1 MNITPK
7 ELKDIISE
15 SCVVFLRGYRTL
27 RPSSTM
33 KRIALLAAL
42 LITMGNARAQSLAF
56 TNVSVVDVT
65 EGIVRP
71 EMTVIVT
78 GDSITGVGK
87 ADLLEVPAGAT
98 IIDGRGK
105 YLIPGL
111 WDMHTHTSSI
121 PITRDIFFPLFI
133 ANGVTGIRNMKT
145 DCFESEQPDCINE
158 GFADPLP
165 SIYDIKTWRKE
176 IQAGTLIGP
185 RIVAGSA
192 MLDGTGPGEQSTPF
206 KPATAEHARQHV
218 RILKERGVDFA
229 KIYNFI
235 PREAYFAFTDEANQ
249 LGLQFA
255 GHVPEGVR
263 ASEASEAG
271 QRSIEHAGFTNV
283 GEECSAR
290 EDEIR
295 RRLREE
301 LESDEPQIIPIW
313 LDIVESYDAAKCA
326 KVFETLVRNG
336 TWITPTLVAGER
348 LPSEIEFS
356 WREDPRL
363 RYLPREEREL
373 WSDGEE
379 ELDAMGEHEQTLA
392 HFEREVTLAQH
403 RAGVPLL
410 AGSDA
415 GTTGV
420 FAGFGLHDELE
431 VLVAAGLTDAEAL
444 RTATLEPARY
454 LEAVDTQGTVD
465 VGKVA
470 DLVLLSA
477 NPLENIANTQK
488 IEVVV
493 ARGRFF
499 DRKALDE
506 ILENVARAAQKD

>member
-1 MNITPK
+1 MNSTPK

-15 SCVVFLRGYRTL
+15 SCVVFHCMYRTL
-27 RPSSTM
+27 RPNSSM
-33 KRIALLAAL
+33 KRIALLATL
-42 LITMGNARAQSLAF
+42 LIMMGDARAQSLAF
-56 TNVSVVDVT
+56 TNVSVVDVS
-65 EGIVRP
+65 EGIVRS
-71 EMTVIVT
+71 EMTVIVK
-78 GDSITGVGK
+78 GDRITGVGK
-87 ADLLEVPAGAT
+87 ADLLEIPAGAT
-98 IIDGRGK
+98 IIDGSGK

-133 ANGVTGIRNMKT
+133 ANGVTGIRNMET
-145 DCFESEQPDCINE
+145 DCFELEQPDCYDE
-158 GFADPLP
+158 VFADPLP
-165 SIYDIKTWRKE
+165 SIYDIKAWREE

-192 MLDGTGPGEQSTPF
+192 MLDGPGPDEQSTPY
-206 KPATAEHARQHV
+206 KPGTAEHAREHA

-235 PREAYFAFTDEANQ
+235 PRDAYFAFTDEANR

-271 QRSIEHAGFTNV
+271 QRSIEHTAFTNV

-295 RRLREE
+295 RRIRAEFDSE
-301 LESDEPQIIPIW
+301 EPQILPIW
-313 LDIVESYDAAKCA
+313 LDIVESYDSVKCA
-326 KVFETLVRNG
+326 KVYETFIKYG
-336 TWITPTLVAGER
+336 TWVTPTLVSAESD
-348 LPSEIEFS
+348 LS

-373 WSDGEE
+373 WSNIEE
-379 ELDAMGEHEQTLA
+379 DAHAMGTITEQQQPLV
-392 HFEREVTLAQH
+392 HFQHDVTLAQH

-431 VLVAAGLTDAEAL
+431 VLVAIGLTEAEAL

-454 LEAVDTQGTVD
+454 LEAVDTQGTVE

-470 DLVLLSA
+470 DLVLLDA
-477 NPLENIANTQK
+477 NPLEDISNTQR
-488 IEVVV
+488 IEAVV
-493 ARGRFF
+493 ANGRYF
-499 DRKALDE
+499 DRQELDE

>member
-1 MNITPK
+1 
-7 ELKDIISE
+7 
-15 SCVVFLRGYRTL
+15 
-27 RPSSTM
+27 M
-33 KRIALLAAL
+33 KRIVLLLTALLLPAGAA
-42 LITMGNARAQSLAF
+42 AAQSLAF
-56 TNVSVVDVT
+56 TDVTVIDVTNGSLSSGQTVLVEGNRIVAVGPVAEVAVPDGAEVVDAS
-65 EGIVRP
+65 
-71 EMTVIVT
+71 
-78 GDSITGVGK
+78 D
-87 ADLLEVPAGAT
+87 A
-98 IIDGRGK
+98 

-145 DCFESEQPDCINE
+145 DCFESEQPDCFDE

-165 SIYDIKTWRKE
+165 SIYDIKTWREE

-192 MLDGTGPGEQSTPF
+192 MLDGPGPDEQSTPF
-206 KPATAEHARQHV
+206 KPGTAEHARQHA

-235 PREAYFAFTDEANQ
+235 PRDAYFAFADEANR
-249 LGLQFA
+249 LGLPFA

-271 QRSIEHAGFTNV
+271 QRSIEHAVFTNV
-283 GEECSAR
+283 GEECSAN

-295 RRLREE
+295 RRLRAEF
-301 LESDEPQIIPIW
+301 ESKEPQIIPIW
-313 LDIVESYDAAKCA
+313 LDIAESYDAVKCA
-326 KVFETLVRNG
+326 KVFDTFIKNG
-336 TWITPTLVAGER
+336 TWYTPTLVCAAR
-348 LPSEIEFS
+348 LPGEIEFS

-363 RYLPREEREL
+363 RYMPREEREF
-373 WSDGEE
+373 WSKMDE
-379 ELDAMGEHEQTLA
+379 ELDEILGGNPEQHQPLVRIQ
-392 HFEREVTLAQH
+392 REVTLAIH

-415 GTTGV
+415 GATGV

-431 VLVAAGLTDAEAL
+431 VLVAIGLTEAEAL

-454 LEAVDTQGTVD
+454 LDAVDTQGTVE

-470 DLVLLSA
+470 DLVLLEA
-477 NPLENIANTQK
+477 NPLEDITNTQR
-488 IEVVV
+488 IRAVV
-493 ARGRFF
+493 ADGRYF
-499 DRKALDE
+499 DREALDE
-506 ILENVARAAQKD
+506 LLKGVELAAQD

>member
-7 ELKDIISE
+7 ELKD
-15 SCVVFLRGYRTL
+15 
-27 RPSSTM
+27 M

-42 LITMGNARAQSLAF
+42 LIMMGDARAQSLAF
-56 TNVSVVDVT
+56 TNVSVVDVS

-78 GDSITGVGK
+78 GDRITGVGK

-98 IIDGRGK
+98 IIDGSGK

-133 ANGVTGIRNMKT
+133 ANGVTGIRNMFA
-145 DCFESEQPDCINE
+145 DCFESEQPDCIE
-158 GFADPLP
+158 DGFADPYP
-165 SIYDIKTWRKE
+165 SIYDFKAWREE

-192 MLDGTGPGEQSTPF
+192 PLDGPGSDEPSTPF
-206 KPATAEHARQHV
+206 KPGTAEHARQHA

-235 PREAYFAFTDEANQ
+235 PRDAYFAFADEANR
-249 LGLQFA
+249 LGLPFA

-271 QRSIEHAGFTNV
+271 QRSIEHVGFTNV
-283 GEECSAR
+283 GEECSAH

-295 RRLREE
+295 RRIRAEFD
-301 LESDEPQIIPIW
+301 SGEPQILPIW
-313 LDIVESYDAAKCA
+313 LDIVESYDSVKCA
-326 KVFETLVRNG
+326 EVFDTFVRNG
-336 TWITPTLVAGER
+336 TWVAPTLVAGFR

-363 RYLPREEREL
+363 GYMPREEREF
-373 WSDGEE
+373 WSRMEE
-379 ELDAMGEHEQTLA
+379 EEAAIYGGAIGANTEQQQPLVR
-392 HFEREVTLAQH
+392 FQREVTLAMH

-410 AGSDA
+410 AGSDT
-415 GTTGV
+415 GTPGV

-431 VLVAAGLTDAEAL
+431 MLVAIGLTEAEAL
-444 RTATLEPARY
+444 RAATLDPARY

-470 DLVLLSA
+470 DLVLLNA
-477 NPLENIANTQK
+477 NPLDDIAYTQK
-488 IEVVV
+488 IEAVVTQ
-493 ARGRFF
+493 RHFF

-506 ILENVARAAQKD
+506 ILENVARTAQKD

>member
-1 MNITPK
+1 VEQDQPCDFGLHG
-7 ELKDIISE
+7 ELELLVAIGLTE
-15 SCVVFLRGYRTL
+15 AEALRTATL
-27 RPSSTM
+27 EP
-33 KRIALLAAL
+33 
-42 LITMGNARAQSLAF
+42 ARYLEA
-56 TNVSVVDVT
+56 VDT
-65 EGIVRP
+65 QG
-71 EMTVIVT
+71 TVE
-78 GDSITGVGK
+78 VGK
-87 ADLLEVPAGAT
+87 VGDLVLLDANPLEDISNTQKIRAV
-98 IIDGRGK
+98 

-145 DCFESEQPDCINE
+145 DCFESEQPDCFDE
-158 GFADPLP
+158 GFADPYP
-165 SIYDIKTWRKE
+165 SIYDIKTWREE

-192 MLDGTGPGEQSTPF
+192 MLDGPGPDEQSTPF
-206 KPATAEHARQHV
+206 KPGTAEHARQHA

-235 PREAYFAFTDEANQ
+235 PRDAYFAFADEANR
-249 LGLQFA
+249 LGLPFA

-295 RRLREE
+295 RRLRAEF
-301 LESDEPQIIPIW
+301 ESEEPQIIPIW
-313 LDIVESYDAAKCA
+313 LDIVESYDAVKCA
-326 KVFETLVRNG
+326 KVFDTFIKNG
-336 TWITPTLVAGER
+336 TWVTPTLVAGAR
-348 LPSEIEFS
+348 LPGEIEFELARGS
-356 WREDPRL
+356 PTALPASGRAGILEQHGGGPRCHGGN
-363 RYLPREEREL
+363 P
-373 WSDGEE
+373 
-379 ELDAMGEHEQTLA
+379 EQQQPLV
-392 HFEREVTLAQH
+392 HFQREVTLAMH

-415 GTTGV
+415 GATGV

-431 VLVAAGLTDAEAL
+431 VLVAIGLTEAEAL

-454 LEAVDTQGTVD
+454 LDAVDTQGTVE

-470 DLVLLSA
+470 DLVLLEA
-477 NPLENIANTQK
+477 NPLEDITNTQK
-488 IEVVV
+488 IRAVV
-493 ARGRFF
+493 ADGRYF
-499 DRKALDE
+499 DRPALDE
-506 ILENVARAAQKD
+506 LLADVEKAANEPKSDKE